1 MNSIFQ
7 LVHISGGLISSPKN
21 KFSAAYLK
29 DFMLLKTKHIDISA
43 IRHLYPF
50 KSHYITISGLNYHF
64 LDQGAGD
71 PVVMLHGNPTWSFY
85 FRNLIKALSSQ
96 FRTIVPDH
104 IGCGLSDKPDIDQ
117 YDYRLKSR
125 VDDLENLLN
134 TLGIN
139 QNITLV
145 LHDWGGMIGMAYA
158 LRHPERIHRFVIM
171 NTAAFLLPEGKVL
184 PLRLRLIR
192 NIKPFGALAV
202 LGFNIFACGALFMAS
217 YKGLEKDVKSG
228 LVAPYNSWNNRIA
241 TLKFVQDIPVKKKD
255 PSYSLAKYVDD
266 NLHRLN
272 HIPML
277 ILWGEHDFVFDMDYL
292 LEWQR
297 RYPDAQVKTFKDAGH
312 YVLED
317 AADIIIPMV
326 KTFLKYHS

>member
-1 MNSIFQ
+1 MVRSIYKQ
-7 LVHISGGLISSPKN
+7 R
-21 KFSAAYLK
+21 AAAVYLK
-29 DFMLLKTKHIDISA
+29 DYMLHKSKHIDISA

-50 KSHYITISGLNYHF
+50 KSHYIKINSLNYHF
-64 LDQGAGD
+64 LDQGSGD

-85 FRNLIKALSSQ
+85 FRNLIKGLSSQ

-104 IGCGLSDKPDIDQ
+104 MGCGLSDKPDIDH

-125 VDDLENLLN
+125 VDDLENLLD

-158 LRHPERIHRFVIM
+158 LRHPERIRRFVIM
-171 NTAAFLLPEGKVL
+171 NTAAFLLPEGKAL
-184 PLRLRLIR
+184 PVRLRLIR
-192 NIKPFGALAV
+192 NIKPFAALAV
-202 LGFNIFACGALFMAS
+202 LGFNIFARGALFMAS
-217 YKGLEKDVKSG
+217 YKGLAEDVKSG
-228 LVAPYNSWNNRIA
+228 LIAPYNSWNNRIA
-241 TLKFVQDIPVKKKD
+241 TLKFVQDIPVRKKD
-255 PSYSLAKYVDD
+255 PSYRLAKHVDD
-266 NLHRLN
+266 NLHRLS

-292 LEWQR
+292 LQWR
-297 RYPDAQVKTFKDAGH
+297 RRFPDAKVKTFKDAGH

-317 AADIIIPMV
+317 AADRIVPMV
-326 KTFLKYHS
+326 KSFLKVY

>member
-1 MNSIFQ
+1 MVRSIYKQ
-7 LVHISGGLISSPKN
+7 R
-21 KFSAAYLK
+21 AAAVYLK
-29 DFMLLKTKHIDISA
+29 DYMLHKSKHIDISA

-50 KSHYITISGLNYHF
+50 KSHYIKINSLNYHF
-64 LDQGAGD
+64 LDQGSGD

-85 FRNLIKALSSQ
+85 FRNLIKGLSSQ

-104 IGCGLSDKPDIDQ
+104 MGCGLSDKPDIDH

-125 VDDLENLLN
+125 VDDLENLLD

-158 LRHPERIHRFVIM
+158 LRHPERIRRFVIM
-171 NTAAFLLPEGKVL
+171 NTAAFLLPEGKAL
-184 PLRLRLIR
+184 PVRLRLIR
-192 NIKPFGALAV
+192 NIKPFAALAV
-202 LGFNIFACGALFMAS
+202 LGFNIFARGALFMAS
-217 YKGLEKDVKSG
+217 YKGLAEDVKSG
-228 LVAPYNSWNNRIA
+228 LIAPYNSWNNRIA
-241 TLKFVQDIPVKKKD
+241 TLKFVQDIPVRKKD
-255 PSYSLAKYVDD
+255 PSYRLAKHVDD
-266 NLHRLN
+266 NLHRLS

-292 LEWQR
+292 LQWR
-297 RYPDAQVKTFKDAGH
+297 RRFPDAKVKTFKDAGH

-317 AADIIIPMV
+317 AADRIVPMV
-326 KTFLKYHS
+326 KSFLKGY